1 MQKLQNKLQFMLIKS
16 QKHGKSWHLAKI
28 MVFIRIVKNYGIR
41 DFLFSVAISAISAVW
56 LLKAIFIIA
65 ALIGT

>member
-41 DFLFSVAISAISAVW
+41 DFLFSVAISAVW